1 MAIYLMNFSQL
12 PLELIDEIL
21 KHLDAISL
29 AKSRQVCRTWLAL
42 HAQPKY
48 KQLWRQACVHD
59 IRYDILVE
67 ITGDRTIFSDN
78 HLGHSSAA
86 GEKGYQKNYNID
98 WKAIYQ
104 RWFRSRHIG
113 KWPCMITELEGHSGQ
128 VLDVKFSGDRVVTC
142 GVDGVIC
149 IWDGWTGCC
158 VMVFR
163 GHLDSVTSISL
174 RQTPGLWKNPSDTP
188 HDLLASG
195 SRDCSVKIWN
205 MKEGSGVA
213 VATCHGHNGP
223 INCVSFGD
231 NSFLASASEDCS
243 VRIWR
248 ISTGNCTCY
257 YTLSNLGD
265 WVEHTRL
272 WGSDTLLYV
281 TVNGKLALSSIAD
294 QQILS
299 SIRLKASNPLLPRVR
314 GAVLRGQNVLVLTAL
329 NGLFFWESNSNNSIL
344 NNFPVIG
351 PCSTGVVR
359 GTCLAMHGALVTV
372 GTSSTGAVYIYHLNG
387 KWGNQFNKIHCV
399 LQVNKSAVNAVSIDD
414 DGQGPCLAAAG
425 DDGIVKVYRWFPPSV

>member
-1 MAIYLMNFSQL
+1 MNCSEL

-48 KQLWRQACVHD
+48 KQLWKQACVRD
-59 IRYDILVE
+59 IGYDVLTE
-67 ITGDRTIFSDN
+67 ITGDNQMFSDDN
-78 HLGHSSAA
+78 LGHSGAT
-86 GEKGYQKNYNID
+86 GKEGGQKNCNID

-128 VLDVKFSGDRVVTC
+128 VLDVKLSGDRVVTC
-142 GVDGVIC
+142 GMDDVIC

-158 VMVFR
+158 LMVLK

-174 RQTPGLWKNPSDTP
+174 RQTPGLWKKPLDTPP

-205 MKEGSGVA
+205 LKEPSSVA
-213 VATCHGHNGP
+213 MATCHGHNGP
-223 INCVSFGD
+223 VNCVSFGD

-248 ISTGNCTCY
+248 ISTDNCSCY
-257 YTLSNLGD
+257 YILSNLGD
-265 WVEHTRL
+265 WVEQTRL
-272 WGSDTLLYV
+272 WGADTLLYV
-281 TVNGKLALSSIAD
+281 TVNGKLALWSIAD
-294 QQILS
+294 SQMLS
-299 SIRLKASNPLLPRVR
+299 SIRIRASNPSLPRVH
-314 GAVLRGQNVLVLTAL
+314 GAVLRGQKVLVLTAL
-329 NGLFFWESNSNNSIL
+329 NGLFAWECKL
-344 NNFPVIG
+344 NDNIVHNFPVIG
-351 PCSTGVVR
+351 PCSTGVAR
-359 GTCLAMHGALVTV
+359 GTCLAMHGAIVAV
-372 GTSSTGAVYIYHLNG
+372 GTSSTGAVYVYHLNG
-387 KWGNQFNKIHCV
+387 KWENQFTKIHCV
-399 LQVNKSAVNAVSIDD
+399 LQVNKSAVNAISIDD
-414 DGQGPCLAAAG
+414 DGQGPCLAAGG